1 MLIMCQMFSFQ
12 DSKTTKII
20 LKPIN
25 ISMFSF
31 TGRYQAF
38 GELALI
44 YPNRKR
50 NASVI
55 AEEKTQVLAISY
67 EIFEKTLQVSETYLN
82 MVDLTI

>member
-1 MLIMCQMFSFQ
+1 MLIMFSFQ
-12 DSKTTKII
+12 DSKNHKNNFKAYQY
-20 LKPIN
+20 LHV
-25 ISMFSF
+25 FF

-82 MVDLTI
+82 KVDLTI